1 MTMHQDSISSPKI
14 TNGPGHST
22 PYACYLHAMA
32 WVLRRAVA
40 YMTGSGELFD
50 KLTTVTTPGLGEG
63 RVNISV
69 CIPRLAGTTQSLHP
83 LVLVAEGGGFI
94 LGQPSDGEHIDRSLC
109 DKVGAVIISVNYAK
123 APRYPYPHALLQL
136 YEVLKW
142 ALSPTAKEALNVTID
157 PSRVAIM
164 GNSAGGNLT
173 ASLSLLLSFT
183 SGPCAEFR
191 SALPSNFHQV
201 LQVLIYPSVD
211 LNRSYDERLGDCDQ
225 ETQASSLP
233 SWAATTMEASYLP
246 PYIDKS
252 QVFVSPLMA
261 EGSLLRSLQPPSAI
275 VMVAGK
281 DCLKLEAEK
290 YVENLKMAGVSVTK
304 HKYPAAIH
312 GFSHYKENNKGFRK
326 EDVEDCWE
334 QIARALQVSFC
345 TDKASA

>member
-1 MTMHQDSISSPKI
+1 MAMPQSSISSPKI
-14 TNGPGHST
+14 INGPG
-22 PYACYLHAMA
+22 
-32 WVLRRAVA
+32 
-40 YMTGSGELFD
+40 YM
-50 KLTTVTTPGLGEG
+50 
-63 RVNISV
+63 
-69 CIPRLAGTTQSLHP
+69 
-83 LVLVAEGGGFI
+83 AEGGGFI

-109 DKVGAVIISVNYAK
+109 DKVGAVVISVDYAK

-142 ALSPTAKEALNVTID
+142 ALSPAANEALDITID

-183 SGPCAEFR
+183 SGPCSEFR
-191 SALPSNFHQV
+191 SALPSNFSQA
-201 LQVLIYPSVD
+201 LQVPIYPSVD
-211 LNRSYDERLGDCDQ
+211 LIRSYDERLGDSDQ

-246 PYIDKS
+246 PYIDRS

-261 EGSLLRSLQPPSAI
+261 EVSLLKSLQPPSAI

-290 YVENLKMAGVSVTK
+290 YVENLKMAGVNVARCE
-304 HKYPAAIH
+304 YPEAIH
-312 GFSHYKENNKGFRK
+312 GFSHYKEHSKGFRK
-326 EDVEDCWE
+326 GDVEDCWE
-334 QIARALQVSFC
+334 QMTRGLRVSFC
-345 TDKASA
+345 TDEASV

>member
-1 MTMHQDSISSPKI
+1 M
-14 TNGPGHST
+14 
-22 PYACYLHAMA
+22 
-32 WVLRRAVA
+32 
-40 YMTGSGELFD
+40 
-50 KLTTVTTPGLGEG
+50 
-63 RVNISV
+63 SV
-69 CIPRLAGTTQSLHP
+69 
-83 LVLVAEGGGFI
+83 
-94 LGQPSDGEHIDRSLC
+94 D
-109 DKVGAVIISVNYAK
+109 YAK

-142 ALSPTAKEALNVTID
+142 ALSPDAKETLDVTID

-183 SGPCAEFR
+183 SRPCAEFR
-191 SALPSNFHQV
+191 SALPSNFHQT

-211 LNRSYDERLGDCDQ
+211 LNRSYDGRLGASDQ

-233 SWAATTMEASYLP
+233 SWAATMMEASYLP

-252 QVFVSPLMA
+252 QIFVSPLRT
-261 EGSLLRSLQPPSAI
+261 EVSLLNSLQPPSAI
-275 VMVAGK
+275 VMVAKK
-281 DCLKLEAEK
+281 DCLKLEANK

-304 HKYPAAIH
+304 CEYPEAIH
-312 GFSHYKENNKGFRK
+312 GFSHYGENNKDFRK

-345 TDKASA
+345 TDEASA